1 MVAAVAALEV
11 SAEVVVAEVLE
22 ALAVED
28 LVEEEPVA
36 DGRIFNSVLVHRTQG
51 TIAF

>member
-1 MVAAVAALEV
+1 MVAAVVALEV

-28 LVEEEPVA
+28 LVEVEPVA
-36 DGRIFNSVLVHRTQG
+36 DGSIFNSVLADRTQG